1 MPEGNIEEVKI
12 DQNGDEVEE
21 DEDGEITKQSRNLKT
36 LNQYQQNIVKLQ
48 IEKEQL
54 LKQAIARNRGEQT
67 QRAIREAKIQR
78 DRLVRE
84 IQGPQ
89 GAGAG
94 GAIRAGGNIVISG
107 DNLLDEDEGAYDPAS
122 HLSRELQLYFGF

>member
-1 MPEGNIEEVKI
+1 MPEGDVEEVETN
-12 DQNGDEVEE
+12 QNSDEVEE

-94 GAIRAGGNIVISG
+94 GAIRASGNIVIPD
-107 DNLLDEDEGAYDPAS
+107 DNLLEEDENA
-122 HLSRELQLYFGF
+122 